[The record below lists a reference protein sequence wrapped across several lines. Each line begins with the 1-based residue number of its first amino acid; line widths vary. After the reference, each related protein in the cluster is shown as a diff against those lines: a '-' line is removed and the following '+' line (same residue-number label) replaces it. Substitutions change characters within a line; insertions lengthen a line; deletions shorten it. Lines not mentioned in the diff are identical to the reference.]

1 MRKRSVES
9 KKRNKPENGSIK
21 ISYNIGSV
29 GNVSQFNDNTAG
41 YLIWVIENEIWMRVR
56 KIVAVVD
63 DFHKNDNDNMKYDE
77 NNAWYDNENEP
88 NVMQIDDVQDKLE
101 NFGTMTIKI
110 TIKTNL
116 VAQINN
122 YACVK

>member
-1 MRKRSVES
+1 MR
-9 KKRNKPENGSIK
+9 
-21 ISYNIGSV
+21 
-29 GNVSQFNDNTAG
+29 
-41 YLIWVIENEIWMRVR
+41 VIENEIWMRVC
-56 KIVAVVD
+56 KIVAVID
-63 DFHKNDNDNMKYDE
+63 DFHENDDENMKYDE
-77 NNAWYDNENEP
+77 NNAWYDNENEL
-88 NVMQIDDVQDKLE
+88 NAMEIDDAQDKLE

>member
-1 MRKRSVES
+1 M
-9 KKRNKPENGSIK
+9 I
-21 ISYNIGSV
+21 
-29 GNVSQFNDNTAG
+29 
-41 YLIWVIENEIWMRVR
+41 LVIENEIWMRVR